1 VKNLAALLLL
11 LGVTRHMLWEHVEA
25 QALVWN
31 LCGALVIGA
40 LLVRVWQQNRGV
52 VIGLVVLWFLY
63 EEALVAICSTWRIF
77 DWWYVGQ
84 GEEQCSARLGFKLG
98 AFSLVLIGALIAK
111 VAGHERAADAD

>member
-1 VKNLAALLLL
+1 MKNVAAGLLL
-11 LGVTRHMLWEHVEA
+11 LGVIRHGLWEHVEA

-31 LCGALVIGA
+31 ACGALVISA
-40 LLVRVWQQNRGV
+40 LLVLMWRKSRGIAVGV
-52 VIGLVVLWFLY
+52 VIAWWLY
-63 EEALVAICSTWRIF
+63 EEALVVVCSTWRIF

-84 GEEQCSARLGFKLG
+84 GEEQCSARLGFKIG